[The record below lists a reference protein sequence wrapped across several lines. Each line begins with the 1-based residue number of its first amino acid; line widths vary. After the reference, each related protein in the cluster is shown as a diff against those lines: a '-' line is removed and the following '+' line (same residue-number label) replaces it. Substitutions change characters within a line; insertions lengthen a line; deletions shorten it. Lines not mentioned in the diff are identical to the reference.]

1 VNQIR
6 RHLLNAKVRQDFE
19 AKAMAGTRRSI
30 NGALHVVAASV
41 ALLFM
46 VPAAGAVTC
55 DEVRS
60 LTAASRADWAKRLKV
75 SPENLAILLE
85 QSFCQPKRPS
95 DVIVSGRSFARKS
108 KPS

>member
-1 VNQIR
+1 M
-6 RHLLNAKVRQDFE
+6 LE
-19 AKAMAGTRRSI
+19 TRRSI
-30 NGALHVVAASV
+30 YGALHALTATL

-75 SPENLAILLE
+75 SPEKFTMLLE
-85 QSFCQPKRPS
+85 QSFCQPKQPS
-95 DVIVSGRSFARKS
+95 GVIISTRSFARIS
-108 KPS
+108 KHS

>member
-1 VNQIR
+1 M
-6 RHLLNAKVRQDFE
+6 L
-19 AKAMAGTRRSI
+19 GTRRSI
-30 NGALHVVAASV
+30 NGALHVAAATI
-41 ALLFM
+41 ALLFI

-75 SPENLAILLE
+75 TPEDLTLLLE
-85 QSFCQPKRPS
+85 QSFCQPKHPS
-95 DVIVSGRSFARKS
+95 GVIVSARIFARKS

>member
-1 VNQIR
+1 
-6 RHLLNAKVRQDFE
+6 
-19 AKAMAGTRRSI
+19 MAGTRRSI

-41 ALLFM
+41 AFLFM
-46 VPAAGAVTC
+46 VPAAGSVTC

-75 SPENLAILLE
+75 TPENLAILLE